1 MRMSHHMARPSACC
15 LVVLALVAACTS
27 PAPPPAPRAPSQT
40 VVLISLDGFR
50 YDYLDR
56 PAAANLRAL
65 AARGVRARWMVP
77 VFPSKTFP
85 NHYSQVTGLYA
96 EHHGVISNTMWDST
110 LGWFSLAD
118 SSAPSRANPR
128 WWGGEPLWVAA
139 VRQGRKSATFF
150 WPGSDVEIAGTWPT
164 YWRRYDG
171 RVPRAD
177 RVTQVLDW
185 LALPADSAPVFV
197 TLYFSD
203 VDGAGHDFGPDADRT
218 DSAIARVDSA
228 VGALV
233 SGIAARGL
241 GSRVNVIVVADHG
254 MAATSPERYI
264 YLDDYVDVAR
274 VTVIDWS
281 PVALLA
287 PKAGTAEDLYRALAG
302 KHPHL
307 TVYRKADVPARLHYR
322 VHPRIPPIVAV
333 ADEGWEISTRRRIAE
348 RPPQPGGTHG
358 YDPAVRSMGALFV
371 AAGPAF
377 AQGKVVEPFTNVHLY
392 PLMAHVLGLK
402 PAPNDGSLD
411 SVRAVLKNG
420 GGGW

>member
-1 MRMSHHMARPSACC
+1 MARPSAYC
-15 LVVLALVAACTS
+15 LAVLALAAACPS
-27 PAPPPAPRAPSQT
+27 PAPPPGPRAPSQT
-40 VVLISLDGFR
+40 VVLVSLDGFR

-56 PAAANLRAL
+56 PAAANLHAL

-77 VFPSKTFP
+77 IFPSKTFP

-96 EHHGVISNTMWDST
+96 EHHGVISNTMWDPA

-118 SSAPSRANPR
+118 TSAASRANPR
-128 WWGGEPLWVAA
+128 WWGGEPLWVTA
-139 VRQGRKSATFF
+139 VRQGQRSATFF

-164 YWRRYDG
+164 YWLPYDG
-171 RVPRAD
+171 RMPNAR
-177 RVTQVLDW
+177 RVAQVLEW
-185 LALPADSAPVFV
+185 LALPGDRAPAFV

-203 VDGAGHDFGPDADRT
+203 VDGAGHDFGPDAPQT

-233 SGIAARGL
+233 SGIEARGL
-241 GSRVNVIVVADHG
+241 GNRVNVIIVADHG

-264 YLDDYVDVAR
+264 YLDDYVDVSTI
-274 VTVIDWS
+274 TVIDWS

-287 PKAGTAEDLYRALAG
+287 PKTGSAEDLYRALAD

-307 TVYRKADVPARLHYR
+307 TVYRKAEIPERLHYR
-322 VHPRIPPIVAV
+322 AHLRIPPIVAV
-333 ADEGWEISTRRRIAE
+333 ADEGWEISTRQRVAE
-348 RPPQPGGTHG
+348 RPPRPGGTHG

-377 AQGKVVEPFTNVHLY
+377 PRGRVVEPFTNVHLY
-392 PLMAHVLGLK
+392 ELMAHVLGLR

-411 SVRAVLKNG
+411 SVRAVLRN
-420 GGGW
+420 